1 MPLAISTFEE
11 VTASGLIG
19 LALVYFLSYLIKG
32 TVGVGGLTPAILF
45 GTYLL
50 GPHHAV
56 LVALTTN
63 ALAQVQFIPQG
74 FRDGDWKAVSKIIAA
89 NFPCAAIGIWIFGR
103 LEGSSLSLVLGL
115 TLGALVL
122 LDPSDRLSSRLGGM
136 KFGSSL
142 TLYVLAGASG
152 LISGVAGGGGL
163 FFLVIYLRYLCKD
176 PRTLRGT
183 TLLLGVVLVAWRVS
197 ILAFTG
203 FISLGILKE
212 SLFLLPVTFLGGLV
226 GTRLYKSLSAE
237 RFYQFFKI
245 VLVLA
250 AIGLIHKG
258 LRSQIGACS

>member
-1 MPLAISTFEE
+1 MPFEE
-11 VTASGLIG
+11 VNAPGLIG

-32 TVGVGGLTPAILF
+32 TVGLGGLTPAILF

-63 ALAQVQFIPQG
+63 ALTQVQFIPQG
-74 FRDGDWKAVSKIIAA
+74 LRDGDWKTVKTIIAA
-89 NFPCAAIGIWIFGR
+89 NFPCAAVGIWIFGR
-103 LEGSSLSLVLGL
+103 LEGTSLSMVLGL

-122 LDPSDRLSSRLGGM
+122 LDQSDRLSSRLGGL

-142 TLYVLAGASG
+142 SLYAIAGASG

-163 FFLVIYLRYLCKD
+163 FFLAFYLRYVCKD

-183 TLLLGVVLVAWRVS
+183 TLLLGTVLVAWRIS
-197 ILAFTG
+197 ILTFTG
-203 FISLGILKE
+203 FISSGILIE
-212 SLFLLPVTFLGGLV
+212 SLYLLPIAFLGGLA
-226 GTRLYKSLSAE
+226 GTRLYKSISAD

-250 AIGLIHKG
+250 AIGLVSKG
-258 LRSQIGACS
+258 LRVNG